1 MRVSWVRRAAIAAAV
16 AAGVLAPIT
25 AARADPAPVFHSGS
39 GITVVSQTSTGREID
54 IQVTS
59 TAVSGQHEVIVL
71 LPEGYAANPTA
82 SYPVLYLMHGALAG
96 PSGWVSAGGAAAQ
109 ITDPYPLITVI
120 PDGGVK
126 GWELNWS
133 SCAQICPQNWET
145 FHLSQLVPWIDA
157 NLRTIASR
165 SGRAIAG
172 LSMGGFGSLH
182 YAEDRADLFSYA
194 AGFSGAVDTG
204 NSTTE
209 SAIYGEETGAVP
221 GSGTPVPPGSI
232 MGPEYAPFNTRAVAL
247 ADVNT
252 ANIAHLTN
260 TVVALYVGTGNG
272 SSGDGIVES
281 AVKPQND
288 LMASRLAAARV
299 NYWYSQDHVNS
310 ADLGW
315 GCDNNH
321 DQMCWNAYLADDL
334 PRMMAV
340 LSAPNLPPPPPPPPP
355 PGNAVADPGFES
367 SGMGPWGCAG
377 QCGVDQA
384 LGNAHSGANNGW
396 VRNTS
401 GWNDIE
407 QTVSVAAN
415 TNYTLTGWLRTSANN
430 NAGYFGVRT
439 TGGTV
444 IGEDEYNSLPGYTQ
458 LTVHLNTGGNTTVQ
472 VYGGL
477 WPNGDTWAQLDDVS
491 LTAG

>member
-1 MRVSWVRRAAIAAAV
+1 MRRTWLRSSAVVAVVTAGLLVPVEAAH
-16 AAGVLAPIT
+16 AGT
-25 AARADPAPVFHSGS
+25 GPVFHSGS
-39 GITVVSQTSTGREID
+39 GITVLSQTVTGREID
-54 IQVTS
+54 LQVTT

-96 PSGWVSAGGAAAQ
+96 PSGWVTAGGAAAQ

-145 FHLSQLVPWIDA
+145 FHLSQLVPWIDS
-157 NLRTIASR
+157 NLRTIANR

-182 YAEDRADLFSYA
+182 YAEDRSDLFSYA

-204 NSTTE
+204 NYTTE
-209 SAIYGEETGAVP
+209 SAIYGEETGTVP

-232 MGPEYAPFNTRAVAL
+232 MGPEYAPFNTRAVAV

-252 ANIAHLTN
+252 ANIAHLAN
-260 TVVALYVGTGNG
+260 TTVALYVGTGNG

-288 LMASRLAAARV
+288 LMASRLAAAGV
-299 NYWYSQDHVNS
+299 PYWYSQDHVNS

-321 DQMCWNAYLADDL
+321 DQMCWNAYLADDM

-340 LSAPNLPPPPPPPPP
+340 LSAPNLPPPPPPT
-355 PGNAVADPGFES
+355 GNAVADPGFES
-367 SGMGPWGCAG
+367 AGLGPWACAG
-377 QCGVDQA
+377 QCGVDQG

-407 QTVSVAAN
+407 QTVTVAAN
-415 TNYTLTGWLRTSANN
+415 TNYTLTGWLRTSSNN
-430 NAGYFGVRT
+430 NAGYFGLRT

-444 IGEDEYNSLPGYTQ
+444 IGEAEYNSLPGYTQ
-458 LTVHLNTGGNTTVQ
+458 LTVHVNTGGNTTVQ

>member
-1 MRVSWVRRAAIAAAV
+1 MRVSRFQSIAAAAALV
-16 AAGVLAPIT
+16 AAVAVPMSVAAAAAPT
-25 AARADPAPVFHSGS
+25 FQNGF
-39 GITVVSQTSTGREID
+39 GISVVSQSANGREID
-54 IQVTS
+54 LQVTT
-59 TAVSGQHEVIVL
+59 TAVSGQHQVIVL
-71 LPEGYAANPTA
+71 LPESYDANPTA
-82 SYPVLYLMHGALAG
+82 RYPVLYLEHGALAG
-96 PSGWVSAGGAAAQ
+96 PSAWVSAGGAAAQ

-120 PDGGVK
+120 PDNGVK
-126 GWELNWS
+126 GWDVNWT

-145 FHLSQLVPWIDA
+145 FHLNQLVPWIDA
-157 NLRTIASR
+157 NLRTIADR
-165 SGRAIAG
+165 TGRAIAG

-204 NSTTE
+204 NFSTE
-209 SAIYGEETGAVP
+209 SAIYGEETGVVP

-232 MGPEYAPFNTRAVAL
+232 MGPEYAPANQRALAI
-247 ADVNT
+247 ADVNP
-252 ANIAHLTN
+252 ANVAHLTN
-260 TVVALYVGTGNG
+260 TTVALYVGTGNG

-288 LMASRLAAARV
+288 LMASRMAAAGV
-299 NYWYSQDHVNS
+299 SYWYSQDHVNS

-340 LSAPNLPPPPPPPPP
+340 LSAPNLAPPPPPP

-367 SGMGPWGCAG
+367 SGMGPWVCSA
-377 QCGVDQA
+377 QCGVDQG

-401 GWNDIE
+401 GWNDIH
-407 QTVSVAAN
+407 QTVSVSAN
-415 TNYTLTGWLRTSANN
+415 TNYTLTGWIRTSGNN

-439 TGGTV
+439 TGGAV
-444 IGEDEYNSLPGYTQ
+444 IGEHEYNVLGGYTQ
-458 LTVHLNTGGNTTVQ
+458 LTVHVNTGSNASVQ
-472 VYGGL
+472 VFGGL
-477 WPNGDTWAQLDDVS
+477 WPPNNQDTWAQFDDFS